1 MNGIIEQVMK
11 GGLVMIPLLILS
23 TIAIAVFIEKLIVL
37 RRRKVLAPAIVNVIE
52 TVKTKEDL
60 PLAISICDQNQG
72 AFSNIIK
79 IVLHNPEATQSE
91 VKEELNDRGR
101 QEIRSLE
108 RGLGFLEIVAT
119 VSPILGL
126 LGTVMG
132 MIKVFKTIALEGVGE
147 ASALSGGISEALIS
161 TAAGLTVAIPV
172 LFIYHFLANR
182 VEGYML
188 DIEEQTNRLLKTMK
202 KIKAK

>member
-1 MNGIIEQVMK
+1 MNSIIEQVMK

-60 PLAISICDQNQG
+60 PLAISICDQHQG

-79 IVLHNPEATQSE
+79 IILHNHEATQTE

-188 DIEEQTNRLLKTMK
+188 DIEDQANRLLKTMK

>member
-60 PLAISICDQNQG
+60 PLAISICEQNQG

-79 IVLHNPEATQSE
+79 IILHNHDATQTE

-188 DIEEQTNRLLKTMK
+188 DIEDQANRLLKTMK
-202 KIKAK
+202 KIKAQ

>member
-1 MNGIIEQVMK
+1 MNSIIEQVMK
-11 GGLVMIPLLILS
+11 GGVVMIPLLFLS
-23 TIAIAVFIEKLIVL
+23 IIAIAVFVEKLIVL
-37 RRRKVLAPAIVNVIE
+37 RRRKVLAPAIINVIE

-79 IVLHNPEATQSE
+79 IILNNHESAQSE

-188 DIEEQTNRLLKTMK
+188 DIEEQANRLLKTMK
-202 KIKAK
+202 KMKAK

>member
-1 MNGIIEQVMK
+1 MNSIIEQVMK

-23 TIAIAVFIEKLIVL
+23 IIAIAVFIEKLIVL
-37 RRRKVLAPAIVNVIE
+37 RRRKVLAPAIINVID
-52 TVKTKEDL
+52 TVKAKEDL

-79 IVLHNPEATQSE
+79 IILHNSESTQSE

-132 MIKVFKTIALEGVGE
+132 MIKVFKTIAIEGVGE

-188 DIEEQTNRLLKTMK
+188 DIEDQANRLLKTMK
-202 KIKAK
+202 KLKVQ